1 MDYHTGLEYLQ
12 QVQHLGAKLEI
23 KTIQKIISNLPFN
36 LKNIKFIQVAGTNGK
51 GSTSHFITSII
62 QTAGYKAG
70 LFTSPHLQN
79 IRERITI
86 NKNWISRDAFAKS
99 LSEVKDIS
107 QDLHK
112 KGIIPSLPTFF
123 EHIFL
128 ISLHH
133 FYLNQVDFVILEVG
147 LGGRLDATSTIT
159 PCASVITNISYDH
172 TKTLGKRISEIAAE
186 KAGIIK
192 TAVPVVCGCNTRSVS
207 NRVIRDIALKKGATF
222 HNVIDKQN
230 SLQLNHLGRFYKG
243 IYSTPDNEY
252 KFELYLRGEHQGR
265 NAVTAI
271 KVVEILNKKGYNISK
286 DAISQGIA
294 KNFVPGRIE
303 IIKYSPQIILD
314 SSHNEESIRALK
326 NFLEQDNKKN
336 LTLIFGVL
344 RDKKY
349 RKMIELLLP
358 YAGNIIITEPKSSR
372 ALPAE
377 KLPKYF
383 QNKNVWIKKNFADA
397 FRKAKQLNSEI
408 LITGS
413 IYMVGEMRNIIF
425 GEGGNG

>member
-23 KTIQKIISNLPFN
+23 ETIQKIISNLPFN

-128 ISLHH
+128 TSLHH

-252 KFELYLRGEHQGR
+252 KFEC
-265 NAVTAI
+265 
-271 KVVEILNKKGYNISK
+271 
-286 DAISQGIA
+286 
-294 KNFVPGRIE
+294 
-303 IIKYSPQIILD
+303 
-314 SSHNEESIRALK
+314 
-326 NFLEQDNKKN
+326 
-336 LTLIFGVL
+336 
-344 RDKKY
+344 
-349 RKMIELLLP
+349 
-358 YAGNIIITEPKSSR
+358 
-372 ALPAE
+372 
-377 KLPKYF
+377 
-383 QNKNVWIKKNFADA
+383 
-397 FRKAKQLNSEI
+397 
-408 LITGS
+408 
-413 IYMVGEMRNIIF
+413 
-425 GEGGNG
+425 